1 MIVYID
7 SSAAAKL
14 LVEETESG
22 VLVRYLDQLVQ
33 DGGELVAGAVLE
45 TELRRLAVRTGLEQT
60 AISAVLDRIDVVE
73 LDRDVFRAAGLL
85 PGANLRSLDALHVAV
100 ALRLDVDAFLTYDD
114 RQAQAAQASGLPTI
128 APR

>member
-1 MIVYID
+1 MIVYIE

-14 LVEETESG
+14 LVAEAESSA
-22 VLVRYLDQLVQ
+22 LVRHLDHLAQ
-33 DGGELVAGAVLE
+33 DGGELVAGALLD
-45 TELRRLAVRTGLEQT
+45 TELRRLAVRTGLDQT
-60 AISAVLDRIDVVE
+60 SVSAVLDRIDVVD

-100 ALRLDVDAFLTYDD
+100 ALRLDVDAFLTYDE
-114 RQAQAAQASGLPTI
+114 RQAQAAHASGLATI

>member
-33 DGGELVAGAVLE
+33 DGGELVAGALLE

-114 RQAQAAQASGLPTI
+114 RQAQATHASGLPTI